1 MPYVRRDAT
10 GRIVAL
16 TATAERDG
24 DEQLAATHPEVAEF
38 LRGGPPTAVSPHTNL
53 SESDIGMARVVE
65 DLVDALVD
73 RGLLMFTDLPSPA
86 QSKLLE
92 RRRLRQAAKG
102 PMAPLMGNE
111 DEVI

>member
-38 LRGGPPTAVSPHTNL
+38 LRGGPPTAVSPHTK
-53 SESDIGMARVVE
+53 
-65 DLVDALVD
+65 D
-73 RGLLMFTDLPSPA
+73 RKST
-86 QSKLLE
+86 
-92 RRRLRQAAKG
+92 RLNSSHR
-102 PMAPLMGNE
+102 L
-111 DEVI
+111 

>member
-1 MPYVRRDAT
+1 MPFVRRDAA

-38 LRGGPPTAVSPHTNL
+38 LRGGPPNAVSPHADL
-53 SESDIGMARVVE
+53 SESDSGMARVVE
-65 DLVDALVD
+65 DLVDVLVD
-73 RGLLMFTDLPSPA
+73 RGLLMYTDLPLPA

-92 RRRLRQAAKG
+92 RRRLRLAGKG
-102 PMAPLMGNE
+102 QTAPLMGNE